1 MTDNHAAERRA
12 LVWRV
17 RSMRAQHLKAHYL
30 EVEARVIPRCASC
43 EFNHAGRCTAAPAP
57 GVETF
62 HRYGHTIT
70 DPDDL
75 CILWGA
81 SYDAFS
87 RAFSFTHGRPSPP
100 PPYPLSFGELAAGR
114 GTTRT
119 RKAKNH
125 GP

>member
-1 MTDNHAAERRA
+1 MTNSQAAERRA
-12 LVWRV
+12 LVRRV
-17 RSMRAQHLKAHYL
+17 RSMRAQHLRAHYL

-43 EFNHAGRCTAAPAP
+43 EFNAAGRCMAAPSP

-87 RAFSFTHGRPSPP
+87 RAFSFARGSIAPP
-100 PPYPLSFGELAAGR
+100 ASG
-114 GTTRT
+114 
-119 RKAKNH
+119 K
-125 GP
+125 

>member
-1 MTDNHAAERRA
+1 MTKSQAAERRA

-17 RSMRAQHLKAHYL
+17 RSMRAQHLRAHSL
-30 EVEARVIPRCASC
+30 EVEARVIPCCASC
-43 EFNHAGRCTAAPAP
+43 EFNSAGRCTAAPAP
-57 GVETF
+57 GFETF

-87 RAFSFTHGRPSPP
+87 RAFSFARGQVSPHP
-100 PPYPLSFGELAAGR
+100 PAIENR
-114 GTTRT
+114 G
-119 RKAKNH
+119 
-125 GP
+125 

>member
-1 MTDNHAAERRA
+1 MTDSKAAERRA

-17 RSMRAQHLKAHYL
+17 RSIRAQHLRAHYL

-43 EFNHAGRCTAAPAP
+43 EFNNAGRCTAAPAP

-62 HRYGHTIT
+62 HRYGHAIT

-87 RAFSFTHGRPSPP
+87 RAFSFARGQGSPHP
-100 PPYPLSFGELAAGR
+100 QAGEKTG
-114 GTTRT
+114 
-119 RKAKNH
+119 
-125 GP
+125 